1 MSRRLA
7 ALLLSSSALACV
19 PVDAHPSRATLVD
32 VSIAVDG
39 RRSPLYPARDGSG
52 RLYLEARPGSDY
64 TLTLENRTAERLGV
78 VVLVDGL
85 NVISANRE
93 EPLSGSPGRMYV
105 LDPWGST
112 TIHGW
117 RSSLEDVHTFR
128 FEDESASYAAR
139 LGKLNRKM
147 GWVEVAVHRDRTP
160 RPDPGPKLSQNKRED
175 KDGEYDERA
184 RRETPAAPSAEAQ
197 GGARDQSYPGTGWG
211 DHRTDMAHLV
221 HFDPVPHPA
230 QVTTIRYEYGPALR
244 ALGILPS
251 PPHRDRLRERD
262 GGFAPVPPGY

>member
-19 PVDAHPSRATLVD
+19 PADAHPSRATLVD

-39 RRSPLYPARDGSG
+39 QRSPLYPARDGSG

-64 TLTLENRTAERLGV
+64 TLTLQNRTAERLGV

-93 EPLSGSPGRMYV
+93 EPVSGNPGRMYV

-112 TIHGW
+112 AIQGW

-139 LGKLNRKM
+139 MGKLNRKM
-147 GWVEVAVHRDRTP
+147 GWVEIAVHRDQAPVR
-160 RPDPGPKLSQNKRED
+160 REEPKLSQKRKNEN
-175 KDGEYDERA
+175 DGSYDERA
-184 RRETPAAPSAEAQ
+184 RPAAPSAEAQ
-197 GGARDQSYPGTGWG
+197 GGARDQSYPGTAWG
-211 DHRTDMAHLV
+211 DHRTDVAQLV
-221 HFDPVPHPA
+221 EFDPVPHPA

-244 ALGILPS
+244 ALGVLPT
-251 PPHRDRLRERD
+251 PPVYRDRLRERD
-262 GGFAPVPPGY
+262 GGFAPAPPGY